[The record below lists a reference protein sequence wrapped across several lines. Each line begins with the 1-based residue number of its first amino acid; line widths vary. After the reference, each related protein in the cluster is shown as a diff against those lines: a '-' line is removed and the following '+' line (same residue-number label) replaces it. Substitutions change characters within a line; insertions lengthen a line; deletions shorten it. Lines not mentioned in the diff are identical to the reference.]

1 MTGRTAFY
9 VIILHCK
16 GISSAI
22 KLNITCDSFLT
33 LFVDGNLVG
42 EGDANAKDK
51 GFLQYELAPGSQV
64 VALKCKGNPQPW
76 QGGILGSFENGLVT
90 DTLWKCVTAASLGWN
105 MRTYEDDNWP
115 MATSVGPNDDKT
127 FPWGKFS
134 SIDSSASWIWTKDNV
149 KDTEVYCRR
158 HLVSPC
164 SQGKHLVPFTA
175 FITIFYCLPDH
186 TPDNRNDIKNS
197 KW

>member
-42 EGDANAKDK
+42 EGDANAKNK

-164 SQGKHLVPFTA
+164 SQGKHLVPFTS

-186 TPDNRNDIKNS
+186 S
-197 KW
+197 SW